1 MEIQT
6 MKTVF
11 TSHRP
16 VVMGTNS
23 MITSGH
29 PLASQAGAAI
39 LEKGGNALDAAIAAN
54 GVLTVVRP
62 HMCSIGG
69 DAFIILHLAR
79 EKVTRVLNASGRS
92 PYGAERD
99 FFVDK
104 GMKKLPGKG
113 ILTATVP
120 GAVDGW
126 VTVLQAHGTMPLD
139 TLLQRAIEY
148 AEKGFPVYKEL
159 SLVIQN
165 EVPLLKSCPASAKIF
180 LPNGKAPKTGE
191 LLVQRDL
198 AESLKKIA
206 EGGKDAFYRGEIGRS
221 LLKCSRESGGL
232 FTEKDLE
239 DHRSTWVEPIET
251 TYKGYRICVVPPNS
265 QGIALLMQ
273 ANIIE
278 NFDLATLGHN
288 STDYVHLF
296 VETKKLVFADRDR
309 YVCDPDFHP
318 VPVKEMLSKGY
329 AKDRMSRIDIIR
341 ATVDVSA
348 TQFPST
354 GEDTIYL
361 AVADREGNA
370 VSMINSLYEAFG
382 SGTVVEGTGIMLHNR
397 GKDFSL
403 DPARVNAIEPHKRP
417 YHTLSPCMV
426 LKGEHPSMV
435 LGSPGADGQTQ
446 TLMQVIA
453 NIIDFKAD
461 VQEAIES
468 PRWRSNPGNR
478 LFIEGRFPDAVV
490 KGLKAKGHQIE
501 LLPDWSAVCGGA
513 QGIIIDH
520 ERGVLMGGADPRR
533 QAYAIGC

>member
-1 MEIQT
+1 M
-6 MKTVF
+6 MNAAF

-16 VVMGTNS
+16 VVMGTNW

-39 LEKGGNALDAAIAAN
+39 LDRGGNALDAAIAAN
-54 GVLTVVRP
+54 AVLTVVRP

-79 EKVTRVLNASGRS
+79 EKVTKVLNASGRS
-92 PYGAERD
+92 PYGATRD
-99 FFVDK
+99 FFANK
-104 GMKKLPGKG
+104 GMKKIPDKG

-126 VTVLQAHGTMPLD
+126 ITALEAYGTMPLH
-139 TLLQRAIEY
+139 TLLQRAIGY
-148 AEKGFPVYKEL
+148 AEGGFPVYKEL
-159 SLVIQN
+159 SDVITS
-165 EVPLLKSCPASAKIF
+165 ESPLLKSCPASAEIF

-191 LLVQRDL
+191 LLVQHDL

-206 EGGKDAFYRGEIGRS
+206 TEGKDAFYRGEIGKA
-221 LLKCSRESGGL
+221 LVKCSGENDGL
-232 FTEKDLE
+232 FAEKDLE

-288 STDYVHLF
+288 STDYVHHF
-296 VETKKLVFADRDR
+296 VEAKKLVFADRDT
-309 YVCDPDFHP
+309 YVCDPDFHHIP
-318 VPVKEMLSKGY
+318 VEKMVSKGY
-329 AKDRMSRIDIIR
+329 ARERMSRIDPNR
-341 ATVDVSA
+341 AALDVSP
-348 TQFPST
+348 TQFSST

-361 AVADREGNA
+361 AVVDGEGNA

-382 SGTVVEGTGIMLHNR
+382 SGTVVGGTGVVLHNR

-403 DPARVNAIEPHKRP
+403 DPAHANCIEPHKRP
-417 YHTLSPCMV
+417 YHTLSPCMI
-426 LKGEHPSMV
+426 LRGERPFMV
-435 LGSPGADGQTQ
+435 LGTPGADGQTQ
-446 TLMQVIA
+446 TLLQVIA

-468 PRWRSNPGNR
+468 PRWRSNPGNNLR
-478 LFIEGRFPDAVV
+478 IEGRFPAAVV
-490 KGLKAKGHQIE
+490 EGLKAKGHQIE
-501 LLPDWSAVCGGA
+501 VLPDWSAICGGA
-513 QGIIIDH
+513 QGIIIDR
-520 ERGVLMGGADPRR
+520 EEGVLLGGADPRR

>member
-1 MEIQT
+1 
-6 MKTVF
+6 MKAAF

-16 VVMGTNS
+16 IVMGTNW

-39 LEKGGNALDAAIAAN
+39 LDKGGNALDAAIAAN
-54 GVLTVVRP
+54 AVLGVVRP
-62 HMCSIGG
+62 HMCGIGG
-69 DAFIILHLAR
+69 DAFIILYVASQN
-79 EKVTRVLNASGRS
+79 EIKVLNASGRS

-99 FFVDK
+99 FFRNK
-104 GMKKLPGKG
+104 GLKKIPGKG

-126 VTVLQAHGTMPLD
+126 VTALEACGTMPLH

-148 AEKGFPVYKEL
+148 AERGFPVYKEL
-159 SLVIQN
+159 SDVIAS
-165 EVPLLKSCPASAKIF
+165 ESPLLKSFPASAKIF
-180 LPNGKAPKTGE
+180 LPNGRAPKPGE

-206 EGGKDAFYRGEIGRS
+206 TQGKDAFYQGEIGRA
-221 LLKCSRESGGL
+221 LVKCSRESGGL
-232 FTEKDLE
+232 FVEKDLE
-239 DHRSTWVEPIET
+239 DHRSTWVQPIET
-251 TYKGYRICVVPPNS
+251 TYKGYRICAIPPNS

-278 NFDLATLGHN
+278 HFDLAKLGHN
-288 STDYVHLF
+288 GTDYVHLF

-318 VPVKEMLSKGY
+318 VPVGKMLSKGY
-329 AKDRMSRIDIIR
+329 ARERMSRIDPNR
-341 ATVDVSA
+341 AASDVSPTDFSSA
-348 TQFPST
+348 

-361 AVADREGNA
+361 ATVDGEGNA

-403 DPARVNAIEPHKRP
+403 EASHVNCIEPHKRP

-426 LKGEHPSMV
+426 LKGERPCMI
-435 LGSPGADGQTQ
+435 LGTPGADGQTQ
-446 TLMQVIA
+446 TLLQVIA
-453 NIIDFKAD
+453 NIVDFKAD
-461 VQEAIES
+461 VQQAIES
-468 PRWRSNPGNR
+468 PRWRSNPGNNLR
-478 LFIEGRFPDAVV
+478 IEGRFPAEVV
-490 KGLKAKGHQIE
+490 EGLKAKGHHIE
-501 LLPDWSAVCGGA
+501 LLPDWSTVCGGA
-513 QGIIIDH
+513 QGIIIDN
-520 ERGVLMGGADPRR
+520 ETGVLMGGADPRR
-533 QAYAIGC
+533 QSYAIGC